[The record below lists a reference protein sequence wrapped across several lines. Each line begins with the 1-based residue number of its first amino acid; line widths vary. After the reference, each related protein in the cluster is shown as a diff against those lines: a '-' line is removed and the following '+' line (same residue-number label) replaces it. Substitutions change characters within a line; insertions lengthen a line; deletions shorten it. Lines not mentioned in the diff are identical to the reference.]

1 MEYAIEC
8 TNICKKY
15 SKKLVL
21 NNVSIR
27 VPKGAIY
34 GFIGKNGA
42 GKTTL
47 MRVLGN
53 LTQSNG
59 GEFTILGIN
68 GNSKE
73 VNSIRKKCSVI
84 IETPGFYLNKS
95 VYENM
100 KFQCILKGISDYSK
114 ISECLELVKL
124 TGEEKKKVK
133 NLSLGM
139 KQRLGIAM
147 ALLGEVEIV
156 ILDEPMNGLD
166 PEGIM
171 DIRNTILEL
180 NKEKGITFMISS
192 HLLDE
197 LSKVATHF
205 GFIKDGVML
214 KEISA
219 DEINSIS
226 KGKTIIEVSDI
237 EKTVDV
243 LNSMNLTYEVSDNK
257 TITIFD
263 ELTIDEIGPALMA
276 QGIKLLYLKKSEES
290 LEDFYLEVMN
300 GVKE

>member
-8 TNICKKY
+8 NNICKKY
-15 SKKLVL
+15 SGKMVL
-21 NNVSIR
+21 DNVCIH

-53 LTQSNG
+53 LTPANS
-59 GEFTILGIN
+59 GEYKLLGVSGDNKEIN
-68 GNSKE
+68 D
-73 VNSIRKKCSVI
+73 VRKKCGVI

-100 KFQCILKGISDYSK
+100 KFQCVLRRITDD
-114 ISECLELVKL
+114 SEINKCLELVKL
-124 TGEEKKKVK
+124 QGEEKKLVT

-147 ALLGEVEIV
+147 ALLGDPEVI

-166 PEGIM
+166 PEGMM
-171 DIRNTILEL
+171 DIRNIILKL

-205 GFIKDGVML
+205 GFIRGGVIV

-219 DEINSIS
+219 VDIAKNNRSM
-226 KGKTIIEVSDI
+226 TVIEVSSSA
-237 EKTVDV
+237 KTAVI
-243 LNSMNLTYEVSDNK
+243 LENMSLSYEVSDEH
-257 TITIFD
+257 TITVFD
-263 ELTIDEIGPALMA
+263 ELTIEELSPVLLE
-276 QGIKLLYLKKSEES
+276 QGIKLNSLKKSQES
-290 LEDFYLEVMN
+290 LESYYLEVMS
-300 GVKE
+300 GV